1 MKHELV
7 KTADGSFTLR
17 VAEMDEHYHSTHGA
31 IQEAKHVFIDSGLN
45 FMPQQ
50 ELSIFELGFG
60 TGLNAFLTL
69 KEVDG
74 SQRLIHYIGVELNPI
89 PPEFVSALN
98 YAEGLENQTL
108 FERLHASPWG
118 IENQIT
124 PNFHL
129 HKWNGSVLDFVGA
142 EQFHLIYYDAFGF
155 RAQPEMWTPEL
166 LKKMY
171 DLLFM
176 GGALVTYAARG
187 QLKRDLKALGFT
199 VEVLQGPPGK
209 REMIRAIKS

>member
-7 KTADGSFTLR
+7 KTGDGSFTLR

-31 IQEAKHVFIDSGLN
+31 VQEAKHVFIASGLN
-45 FMPQQ
+45 FMPQL
-50 ELSIFELGFG
+50 ELSIFEMGFG
-60 TGLNAFLTL
+60 TGLNAYLTL
-69 KEVDG
+69 QEVQG
-74 SQRLIHYIGVELNPI
+74 SQRLIRYTGVELNPI
-89 PPEFVSALN
+89 PEELISALN
-98 YAEGLENQTL
+98 YAEGPDNRLL
-108 FERLHASPWG
+108 FERLHTSPWG

-124 PNFHL
+124 PNFRL
-129 HKWNGSVLDFVGA
+129 RKWSGSVLDFVGA
-142 EQFHLIYYDAFGF
+142 EQVHLIYFDAFGF
-155 RAQPEMWTPEL
+155 RAQPEMWTPEI

-171 DLLFM
+171 DLLLS

-187 QLKRDLKALGFT
+187 QLKRDLKAIGFT